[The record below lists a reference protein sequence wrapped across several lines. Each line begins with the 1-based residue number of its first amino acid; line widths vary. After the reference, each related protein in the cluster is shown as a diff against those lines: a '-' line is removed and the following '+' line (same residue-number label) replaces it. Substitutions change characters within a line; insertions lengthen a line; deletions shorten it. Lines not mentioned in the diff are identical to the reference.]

1 MRMQVL
7 MADLPTRLGAGLG
20 VPVADAIAGC
30 VWQRQQPIKIDPE
43 TDTCFPEFARV
54 LREAGIKSFCGIPL
68 MFANRRIGVLGLASM
83 KPDAFRDFEPQFVQA
98 GARIADGMANGWPGL
113 VSQPAPVA
121 VSDRDVCHPEEPDPA
136 AAPFEGIIG
145 RSGPIRAVL
154 EQVAIVAPTNASV
167 LILGETGTGKELI
180 AHAIHKRGSRRYQSF
195 VRVNCAAIPSGLLE
209 SELFGHERGAFTG
222 AIARKT
228 GRFELAHG
236 GTLFLDEIGDL
247 PLDLQS
253 KLLRVLQEQ
262 EFERLGSNQTTRVDV
277 RVVAATSRDLT
288 QMVALGEYRSDLYYR
303 LNVFPLRLPA
313 LRERPEDI
321 PLLVSHFMQLY
332 ARRMNKPAE
341 CVSSETMKALVAY
354 PWPGNVRE
362 LQNFIERAVILSTG
376 KMLHGPLAEL
386 QTPVAGSAAAGSG
399 ANRMASSLRAAEREH
414 ILQALAESNWVVGGP
429 KGAAIRLG
437 LRRTTL
443 ISKMQKLGITRRKT

>member
-1 MRMQVL
+1 MRLQVL
-7 MADLPTRLGAGLG
+7 ATDVPARLGAGLDF
-20 VPVADAIAGC
+20 PVADAIAGC

-43 TDTCFPEFARV
+43 TETRFPEFARV

-68 MFANRRIGVLGLASM
+68 MLASRRIGVLGLASM
-83 KPDAFRDFEPQFVQA
+83 KPDAFRDFEPQFVRDGTPALENATA
-98 GARIADGMANGWPGL
+98 GGGVFPHPFALGVVTSPASPTEADPDR
-113 VSQPAPVA
+113 PA
-121 VSDRDVCHPEEPDPA
+121 DT
-136 AAPFEGIIG
+136 FEGIIG
-145 RSGPIRAVL
+145 RSGPMGAVL
-154 EQVAIVAPTNASV
+154 DQVAVVAPTNATV

-180 AHAIHKRGSRRYQSF
+180 AQAIHKHGSRHFQPF
-195 VRVNCAAIPSGLLE
+195 IRVNCAAIPSGLLE

-222 AIARKT
+222 AISRKT

-262 EFERLGSNQTTRVDV
+262 EFERLGSNQTIRVDV
-277 RVVAATSRDLT
+277 RVVAATSRDLPR
-288 QMVALGEYRSDLYYR
+288 MVAQGEYRSDLYYR

-321 PLLVSHFMQLY
+321 PLLVSHFMQIY
-332 ARRMNKPAE
+332 AGRMHKPAE
-341 CVSSETMKALVAY
+341 CVSSEAMRGLVAY

-376 KMLHGPLAEL
+376 KVLQPPLAEL
-386 QTPVAGSAAAGSG
+386 QTPVTGPAGTRSG
-399 ANRMASSLRAAEREH
+399 PGRMAASLKAAEREH

-429 KGAAIRLG
+429 KGAATRLG

-443 ISKMQKLGITRRKT
+443 ISKMQKLGLARLKS